1 MKPIKQAVIATLGLT
16 TLAHGAGYQ
25 LQERSTRGLGRA
37 FSGEAAIA
45 DDASVMA
52 SNPAGML
59 LVPGDTAIS
68 VGLSGIFPDVDVQGV
83 FTPTGAPGG
92 IPTTASDVADH
103 AVVPYL
109 YLTHKVNDKVSVG
122 FGSYTTY
129 GLATN
134 YPLTFAARSLADK
147 SELKTVNLNPSIAYR
162 INSQW
167 SIGVG
172 FDALYADGKLTSTF
186 PNSLP
191 ILDLAGDDW
200 GFGYN
205 IGVMF
210 ELSDSTRFGLHYRS
224 EVDLTLE
231 GRVVSSATPIWNGPG
246 IVDVTLPDS
255 LEFSVYHEINDRWA
269 IHGDIVWTGWSDFQQ
284 LQPIVFGAPVQPP
297 ATIENWSDVYRFSI
311 GTTWKTTDRLTLRA
325 GVAYDESPVDQQFM
339 TLRIPDS
346 DRLWLSV
353 GMSYQINPCWAID
366 LAYTHLFTDEVRINE
381 TTIAGNFTGIADGST
396 NLVALGLSGH
406 F

>member
-1 MKPIKQAVIATLGLT
+1 MKPTTTAVFTA
-16 TLAHGAGYQ
+16 LALSSLAEGAGYQ

-45 DDASVMA
+45 DDASVLA

-68 VGLSGIFPDVDVQGV
+68 VGLSGIFPNVDVDGV

-92 IPTTASDVADH
+92 IPTSARSVADD

-109 YLTHKVNDKVSVG
+109 YLTQKLNDKVSVG
-122 FGSYTTY
+122 FGSYTTF

-147 SELKTVNLNPSIAYR
+147 SELKTINFNPSIAYR
-162 INSQW
+162 FNSQW

-172 FDALYADGKLTSTF
+172 FNALYGEGKLNSTF

-205 IGVMF
+205 LGLMF
-210 ELSDSTRFGLHYRS
+210 EWSDSTRFGLHYRS

-231 GRVVSSATPIWNGPG
+231 GRIVSGAAAIWNGPG
-246 IVDVTLPDS
+246 IVEVTLPDS
-255 LEFSVYHEINDRWA
+255 LEFSAYHEINDRWA
-269 IHGDIVWTGWSDFQQ
+269 IHGDVVWTGWSDFQQ
-284 LQPIVFGAPVQPP
+284 LKPIVFGAPVQPP
-297 ATIENWSDVYRFSI
+297 ATNENWKDVYRFAI
-311 GTTWKTTDRLTLRA
+311 GTTWQATERVTLRA
-325 GVAYDESPVDQQFM
+325 GAAYDQSPVEPQFL

-353 GMSYQINPCWAID
+353 GMSYQFNPCWSID
-366 LAYTHLFTDEVRINE
+366 VAYTHLFTDSVRINE
-381 TTIAGNFTGIADGST
+381 TTTAGNFTGTAEGST
-396 NLVALGLSGH
+396 HLVALGLSGH

>member
-1 MKPIKQAVIATLGLT
+1 MNSTTTAAITALGFT
-16 TLAHGAGYQ
+16 TLVHGAGFQ

-45 DDASVMA
+45 DDASVLA

-68 VGLSGIFPDVDVQGV
+68 VGLSGVFPDVDVNGV

-92 IPTTASDVADH
+92 IAASASDVADH

-109 YLTHKVNDKVSVG
+109 YLTHKVNDQISIG
-122 FGSYTTY
+122 FGSYTTF

-134 YPLTFAARSLADK
+134 YPASFAARSLADQ
-147 SELKTVNLNPSIAYR
+147 SELRTVNLNPSIAYR
-162 INSQW
+162 FNSQW

-172 FDALYADGKLTSTF
+172 FNALYGEGTLNSTF
-186 PNSLP
+186 PTGLP

-205 IGVMF
+205 VGVMF
-210 ELSDSTRFGLHYRS
+210 ELSESTRFGLHYRS

-231 GRVVSSATPIWNGPG
+231 GRVVSSAAAIWNGPG
-246 IVDVTLPDS
+246 IVDLTLPDS
-255 LEFSVYHEINDRWA
+255 IEFSAYHEINDRWA
-269 IHGDIVWTGWSDFQQ
+269 IHGDVVWTGWSDFQQ

-297 ATIENWSDVYRFSI
+297 ATVENWNDVYRFSI

-325 GVAYDESPVDQQFM
+325 GIAYDESPVDEQFM

-346 DRLWLSV
+346 DRLWVSV
-353 GMSYQINPCWAID
+353 GMSYEINDCWAID

-381 TTIAGNFTGIADGST
+381 TTAAGNFTGTADGST
-396 NLVALGLSGH
+396 NLVAVGLSGH